1 MKALRKNLQLSL
13 ALLLSL
19 YAPLSLATLTDD
31 LQLVGEAR
39 LRVLFWSI
47 YDSSLYT
54 ITGRYFGVEP
64 KLTLRINYLR
74 KIKSRQLLD
83 RTSEEWEKN
92 SIIEQDIE
100 TWLEKLASILPDVKK
115 GETLTLQVE
124 DNLSSSFYLKDELI
138 AERKVGYFE
147 KPTDMSDL
155 NYKIIIRI
163 SITGCMRCIDL
174 HFFSSY

>member
-1 MKALRKNLQLSL
+1 MKALRINLHLSL

-47 YDSSLYT
+47 YDSALYT
-54 ITGRYFGVEP
+54 TSGKYFGVEP

-100 TWLEKLASILPDVKK
+100 TWLEKLASILPDIEK

-124 DNLSSSFYLKDELI
+124 DNLSSSFYLNDELI
-138 AERKVGYFE
+138 DNIEDAAF
-147 KPTDMSDL
+147 TQAFLSIWLSD
-155 NYKIIIRI
+155 K
-163 SITGCMRCIDL
+163 
-174 HFFSSY
+174 SSYPKQQAQLVGLRN

>member
-47 YDSSLYT
+47 YDSWLFT

-64 KLTLRINYLR
+64 KLTMRINYIR
-74 KIKSRQLLD
+74 KIKSGQLLD

-124 DNLSSSFYLKDELI
+124 DNLSSSFYLNDELI
-138 AERKVGYFE
+138 DNIEDAAF
-147 KPTDMSDL
+147 TQAFLSIWLSD
-155 NYKIIIRI
+155 K
-163 SITGCMRCIDL
+163 
-174 HFFSSY
+174 SSYPKQQAQLVGLRN

>member
-54 ITGRYFGVEP
+54 TSGKYFGVEP

-74 KIKSRQLLD
+74 KIKSGQLLD

-100 TWLEKLASILPDVKK
+100 DGKRLKVRRTPTFFVNGKRLKRLGYEILRTVI
-115 GETLTLQVE
+115 ENE
-124 DNLSSSFYLKDELI
+124 LKI
-138 AERKVGYFE
+138 
-147 KPTDMSDL
+147 
-155 NYKIIIRI
+155 
-163 SITGCMRCIDL
+163 
-174 HFFSSY
+174 